1 MVVVMHFMFGSSLQ
15 KHLVKSYFSKAIFSS
30 LVDNLDMIHHLSFQ
44 SVARRLYTEILSD
57 NTVFFFKF
65 ACLGKLEG

>member
-30 LVDNLDMIHHLSFQ
+30 LVDNLDMIIIYLSKALQ
-44 SVARRLYTEILSD
+44 ED
-57 NTVFFFKF
+57 
-65 ACLGKLEG
+65 